1 MKKEQKKTLTAVLTL
16 SFTLLVVIALSFSS
30 CKDNS
35 RDYQSQV
42 DSLNVVITQLD
53 SDYQE
58 LSDYLTIISNG
69 LDSISMQENILFY
82 PNKERPLP
90 SREKIQQELSAFRET
105 LKTQREQME
114 QLEQKMKSGNEA
126 SKKLRAIVVSLRAQL
141 VEKESQIAV
150 LQEEMNNKN
159 ATIEQLNS
167 RMSALVSQSA
177 MQQEM
182 IVSQH
187 STIQAQDEQLNEG
200 FIKIATKS
208 ELKQAGLLSG
218 SFLKKNRV
226 DYSKVDRSLFRSID
240 IRVVTEVEINSKNPK
255 ILTQVPADTY
265 TLETNGDKTI
275 LRILDPTR
283 FWDVSKFLIIQL

>member
-1 MKKEQKKTLTAVLTL
+1 MNMKKEQKKTLTAVLTL

-90 SREKIQQELSAFRET
+90 SREKIQQ
-105 LKTQREQME
+105 EQME

-218 SFLKKNRV
+218 SFLKKR
-226 DYSKVDRSLFRSID
+226 
-240 IRVVTEVEINSKNPK
+240 
-255 ILTQVPADTY
+255 
-265 TLETNGDKTI
+265 
-275 LRILDPTR
+275 
-283 FWDVSKFLIIQL
+283 